1 VQVHYFI
8 IHIKKDMEVYSVSR
22 RITSNNYKNSADM
35 VLLEKKRNGVA
46 ILTVNA
52 PPLNL
57 FSLAMTKALDCRLHE
72 ISNDQEIR
80 SLVVT
85 GAGEKSFGAGSDV
98 KEFPNLIETDTVIE
112 KKLRYEMEVHNRLE
126 NLPQPTIAAIQGIA
140 LGGGLELA
148 LCCDLRVI
156 ADNAFLAFPEIAL
169 GVYPGTG
176 MILLPRLIGESRAKE
191 LMYLG
196 KKIDANQAFLW
207 GLVNKVVPGKDV
219 LIIAQEIAQEIADYP
234 SITEKV
240 IKKGVNMIRGL
251 SRKES
256 VEICLNLSK
265 KVFNTK
271 DTKEAIDAFI
281 EKRKP
286 HFRHQ

>member
-1 VQVHYFI
+1 MLN
-8 IHIKKDMEVYSVSR
+8 KKN
-22 RITSNNYKNSADM
+22 SNNHRKPVAM
-35 VLLEKKRNGVA
+35 VLLEKKENGVA
-46 ILTVNA
+46 ILTFNA

-57 FSLAMTKALDCRLHE
+57 FSLAMTRALDYRLHE
-72 ISNDQEIR
+72 ISDDQEIR
-80 SLVVT
+80 CLIVT

-98 KEFPNLIETDTVIE
+98 KEFPDLIKTDTVIE
-112 KKLRYEMEVHNRLE
+112 KKLRFEMEVHNRLE

-156 ADNAFLAFPEIAL
+156 ADDAYLGFPEIKL

-196 KKIDANQAFLW
+196 KKIDARQALHW
-207 GLVNKVVPGKDV
+207 GLVDKVVPRKDV
-219 LIIAQEIAQEIADYP
+219 LKNAVEIAREIAYYP

-240 IKKGVNMIRGL
+240 IKKGINMIRGL
-251 SRKES
+251 SREES
-256 VEICLNLSK
+256 IEICLNLSK
-265 KVFNTK
+265 KVFDSK
-271 DTKEAIDAFI
+271 DTKEAVEAFI

-286 HFRHQ
+286 HFKHKE

>member
-1 VQVHYFI
+1 
-8 IHIKKDMEVYSVSR
+8 MEVYSVSR

-35 VLLEKKRNGVA
+35 VLLEKKGNGVA
-46 ILTVNA
+46 ILTFNT

-57 FSLAMTKALDCRLHE
+57 FSLAMTRALDCRLHE
-72 ISNDQEIR
+72 ISDDQEIR
-80 SLVVT
+80 CLVVT

-98 KEFPNLIETDTVIE
+98 KEFPDLIKTDTVIE
-112 KKLRYEMEVHNRLE
+112 KKLRFEMEVHNRLE

-156 ADNAFLAFPEIAL
+156 ADDAYLGFPEIKL

-196 KKIDANQAFLW
+196 KKINASQAFQW
-207 GLVNKVVPGKDV
+207 GLVDKVVPGKDV
-219 LIIAQEIAQEIADYP
+219 LTNAVEIAREIAYYP

-240 IKKGVNMIRGL
+240 IKKGINMIRGL
-251 SRKES
+251 SRAES
-256 VEICLNLSK
+256 IEICLNLSK
-265 KVFNTK
+265 KVF
-271 DTKEAIDAFI
+271 DSEDAKEAVDAFI
-281 EKRKP
+281 KKRKP
-286 HFRHQ
+286 RFRHQK

>member
-256 VEICLNLSK
+256 VEICLDLSK
-265 KVFNTK
+265 KVFNTE

>member
-35 VLLEKKRNGVA
+35 VLLEKKGNGVA

-72 ISNDQEIR
+72 SSNDQEIR

-256 VEICLNLSK
+256 VEICLDLSK